1 MVWRV
6 NAGNSVGS
14 ELALLS
20 GQAIEGVDLEA
31 VLPPGRLIKADEGE
45 GEVSLWLSS
54 TAPAVELWTALY
66 RLRGRTGLWPLLL
79 APLAHGKE
87 FRPWA
92 SGELFPEQFTS
103 PEDHDPNDVLEAWW
117 QAYAETDQDDQEL
130 PGGERGAVT
139 APYGRRWPGLAPNTT
154 SQGEPGS
161 FAIGY
166 AQQLTGRLSSLRLG
180 LAAARR
186 GSDALVSVGWSGP
199 LNHTNDTAEIAS
211 VVRGWE
217 DRFGVR
223 VVGVGFADLYLSVS
237 APPSTHQEA
246 LRIAAEH
253 FAFCP
258 DNIQQNNGPAI
269 LASYA
274 ERLIGLNAWH
284 FWWD

>member
-1 MVWRV
+1 M
-6 NAGNSVGS
+6 NAENSVGS
-14 ELALLS
+14 QLALLS

-31 VLPPGRLIKADEGE
+31 VLPPGRLIKTDEGD

-54 TAPAVELWTALY
+54 TAPAAELWTALY

-79 APLAHGKE
+79 APLAQGSE
-87 FRPWA
+87 FRPWE

-103 PEDHDPNDVLEAWW
+103 PEDHDPNDLLEAWW
-117 QAYAETDQDDQEL
+117 QAYAESGQGDEL
-130 PGGERGAVT
+130 PGEERGAVT
-139 APYGRRWPGLAPNTT
+139 APYGRRWPGLAPNST

-166 AQQLTGRLSSLRLG
+166 AQQLTERLSSVRFG
-180 LAAARR
+180 LAAAQR
-186 GSDALVSVGWSGP
+186 GSDAWVSVGWSGP
-199 LNHTNDTAEIAS
+199 LNFTNDTGEIAS
-211 VVRGWE
+211 VVRSWE

-237 APPSTHQEA
+237 ASPSTHREA

-258 DNIQQNNGPAI
+258 DSIWQNSRPAT

-274 ERLIGLNAWH
+274 ERLIGLNAWT